1 MASATARIGRANGPE
16 DEVIV
21 ATPLRVLLVE
31 DEIMV
36 AMMVEDILTELGHT
50 VVGTAMQLE
59 AALALARGAAVDVAI
74 LDINLEGGVQTTKV
88 AEILRS
94 RRIPYIYSTGYG
106 RAGVEGGAGNTIVLP
121 KPFTD
126 ADLENALAEAC
137 RTKPETDLR
146 A

>member
-1 MASATARIGRANGPE
+1 VAS
-16 DEVIV
+16 
-21 ATPLRVLLVE
+21 PLRVLLVE

-59 AALALARGAAVDVAI
+59 PALALAREAAMDVAI

-106 RAGVEGGAGNTIVLP
+106 RAEVEGGAGGAIVLP
-121 KPFTD
+121 KPFTE
-126 ADLENALAEAC
+126 ADLESALAEAC
-137 RTKPETDLR
+137 RTGSEGLPG
-146 A
+146 